1 MKVSKKISITIKQTL
16 IIFSPDSFFLK
27 MPYGYYRRWG
37 NKARL
42 ARNVSRAYKKGN
54 KTTLVEIPSHV
65 DLSFSFSSNNKYS
78 DILMIKPFDF
88 STESTAWFGAL
99 TNFRVYEHYSELFD
113 EARIVGYRC
122 KLTVNNG
129 GTLTGGFLS
138 VVSTIDRNFGPEDL
152 AETMSSSELMN
163 NPGVMKQTMTNQS
176 RGIFYRSVYPTSL
189 LEKASYFDC
198 TIHNTASN
206 VEYIPG
212 YEKMVTGF
220 RPAIYYML
228 HKDAGTSGTT
238 TIAARLEITTVMQ
251 FRNPKYQEIDAGDRG
266 VRVVEKKIA
275 NAPEESFSSMAKT
288 LIEEKKEEEPVLKKK
303 KVVYEEEVLPDDEDE
318 EMDEDEQEPLTQP
331 LKPAMKKA
339 GKKSS

>member
-1 MKVSKKISITIKQTL
+1 
-16 IIFSPDSFFLK
+16 
-27 MPYGYYRRWG
+27 MPRYSYYGRWG
-37 NKARL
+37 SKARL

-65 DLSFSFSSNNKYS
+65 DFSFSFSSNNKYS
-78 DILMIKPFDF
+78 DILMLKPFDF
-88 STESTAWFGAL
+88 STESTSWFGAL

-113 EARIVGYRC
+113 EARIVGYRS

-152 AETMSSSELMN
+152 AESMNSSELMN

-198 TIHNTASN
+198 TIHNNASN

-238 TIAARLEITTVMQ
+238 TIAARLEITTIMQ
-251 FRNPKYQEIDAGDRG
+251 FRNPKYQEIDASDRS
-266 VRVVEKKIA
+266 VCV
-275 NAPEESFSSMAKT
+275 
-288 LIEEKKEEEPVLKKK
+288 
-303 KVVYEEEVLPDDEDE
+303 
-318 EMDEDEQEPLTQP
+318 
-331 LKPAMKKA
+331 
-339 GKKSS
+339 KSCFIS